1 MDCIVDRQDK
11 DWVITCYRSLHPCWL
26 GLDIVVL
33 PYMGFLIWNDRVWS
47 HLSIHDF
54 DLETGKKVCSLNETI
69 KLEVVGKKREI
80 FMHYSSPFQRWRR
93 QIGMRRIFSEVDRVC
108 YLETGE
114 YGRNFMGLEYTRNFD
129 GQIIDCG
136 DLVRQKVMMV
146 QRLARRRWWERE
158 KGTRR
163 ENFRKVRV
171 FKECVRSLPEDV
183 VDCVVR
189 EFFGRCGGEARQVEM
204 VVVETELF
212 RQFGMV

>member
-1 MDCIVDRQDK
+1 
-11 DWVITCYRSLHPCWL
+11 
-26 GLDIVVL
+26 
-33 PYMGFLIWNDRVWS
+33 
-47 HLSIHDF
+47 
-54 DLETGKKVCSLNETI
+54 
-69 KLEVVGKKREI
+69 
-80 FMHYSSPFQRWRR
+80 
-93 QIGMRRIFSEVDRVC
+93 
-108 YLETGE
+108 
-114 YGRNFMGLEYTRNFD
+114 
-129 GQIIDCG
+129 
-136 DLVRQKVMMV
+136 MMV

-189 EFFGRCGGEARQVEM
+189 EFFGMRGGEGRQVEM